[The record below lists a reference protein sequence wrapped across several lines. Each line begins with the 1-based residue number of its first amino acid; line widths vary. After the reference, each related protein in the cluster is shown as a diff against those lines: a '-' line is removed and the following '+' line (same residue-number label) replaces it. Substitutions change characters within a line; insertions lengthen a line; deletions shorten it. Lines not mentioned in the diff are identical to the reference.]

1 LAEKEILTLGDQV
14 IEYELIGSGKPTII
28 FLNGFGARMDLW
40 KKVKAEL
47 AGEGTQLLYNR
58 TGLGKSSKAKVK
70 QRADIVVATLR
81 DLLKSKQLEPPYVLV
96 GWSIGGLFANL
107 FARKYPSET
116 QAVVFVESSSSNPD
130 EVKILESHAPLPL
143 RVIDSIYYFIFRLF
157 PNYENWEI
165 SVIEESRVLVN
176 EAGVFPEVPVVV
188 VSGAKTGWLRSQAL
202 ADAGVE
208 FDGELASLTSSSR
221 HIVSS
226 KSGHIIAWTEP
237 ELVADAIRDAISKS

>member
-1 LAEKEILTLGDQV
+1 MCTEL
-14 IEYELIGSGKPTII
+14 ELIGVDKPTII
-28 FLNGFGARMDLW
+28 FLNGFGARMDIW

-47 AGEGTQLLYNR
+47 AGIGTLLIYNR

-96 GWSIGGLFANL
+96 GFSIGGLFANL

-130 EVKILESHAPLPL
+130 EVEILESHASLPL
-143 RVIDSIYYFIFRLF
+143 RIIDGIYHFIFGLF
-157 PNYENWEI
+157 PNSENWEI

-188 VSGAKTGWLRSQAL
+188 LSGAKTSWLRSQAL

-208 FDGELASLTSSSR
+208 LHGELASLTSSSR

-226 KSGHIIAWTEP
+226 KSGHIMVWTEP
-237 ELVADAIRDAISKS
+237 KLVADAIRIACRDYSC